1 MNTPVLKIFSA
12 VIPTIFDSFL
22 RVNRFL
28 CVSFILPYGL
38 EKAYESSCV
47 SKSVFQWTNPGRYG
61 ILYKIGR
68 IPFSGTNWRK
78 DMKDKG
84 KMRWTFRVY
93 LQWPLYL
100 TVFMVLLAA
109 AVGAVSFTAGIIVS
123 AFTLVYIGIALWL
136 YCSRK
141 RGILAG
147 LIAFAE
153 AYDQS
158 KQDILKEM
166 LVPYAVTDRTGR
178 LLWMNREFSLILGE
192 DKTAAPNLTALFPE
206 VTKEM
211 LATGGETVSIHSS
224 YLERNYRVDLRE
236 LAIAS
241 LSQAVSDNGLE
252 TGEGG
257 ITAVYLMDET
267 QTLKYKQ
274 QVNDQKLVAGL
285 IYLDNYEE
293 ALESVEEVRRSLL
306 TALIDRKISKYIASM
321 NGIVKKIE
329 KDKYFFAI
337 CQQHMAKMQESR
349 FPILED
355 VKTVNIG
362 NEMAVTLSI
371 GIGMN
376 GESYAQN
383 YEYART
389 SIDMALG
396 RGGDQAVVK
405 DSDKIQYYGGKAQQM
420 EKTTRVK
427 ARVKAHA
434 LRELMEN
441 KDRLLIM
448 GHRLADIDAF
458 GAAIGI
464 YRIAMSMNKKANIVL
479 NEVTSSVRPMMERFL
494 DNAEYPDDMF
504 LKGPQAAEL
513 ADAGTMLVVVD
524 VNRPSIT
531 DEPSLLRLVRTIV
544 VLDHHRTSNEV
555 IDNAVLSYV
564 EPYASSTCEMVA
576 EVLQYI
582 ADGIKVRPAEA
593 DAMYA
598 GIVIDTQNFT
608 NQTGVRT
615 FEAAAFLRRSGAD
628 ITRVRKLFR
637 ENMKDYQAKAE
648 AVRAAEVYM
657 DAFAISVCP
666 AEGLDSPT
674 ITGAQ
679 AANELLEIKGIKASV
694 VLTDYNNT
702 IYFSARSIDEV
713 NVQVMMEKLGGGGHR
728 TIAGA
733 QMQGVSIQE
742 AKDRLKEVIRQMLE
756 EGDVS

>member
-1 MNTPVLKIFSA
+1 M
-12 VIPTIFDSFL
+12 D
-22 RVNRFL
+22 
-28 CVSFILPYGL
+28 
-38 EKAYESSCV
+38 EKRKV
-47 SKSVFQWTNPGRYG
+47 RGNF
-61 ILYKIGR
+61 R
-68 IPFSGTNWRK
+68 I
-78 DMKDKG
+78 
-84 KMRWTFRVY
+84 Y
-93 LQWPLYL
+93 LQWPIFLSVL
-100 TVFMVLLAA
+100 MVLLTA
-109 AVGAVSFTAGIIVS
+109 AVGAVSLRAGIIVS
-123 AFTLVYIGIALWL
+123 FFTLIYIGIALWI
-136 YCSRK
+136 YFSRRK
-141 RGILAG
+141 GILAG
-147 LIAFAE
+147 LIAFSQV
-153 AYDQS
+153 YDKS
-158 KQDILKEM
+158 KSKFLEEM
-166 LVPYAVTDRTGR
+166 LVPYCVADIAGR
-178 LLWMNREFSLILGE
+178 ILWMNQEMEAILGD
-192 DKTAAPNLTALFPE
+192 DKATIKNITQMFPD

-224 YLERNYRVDLRE
+224 FKDKKYRVDMKEIHTEEAQAAAADCGLDE
-236 LAIAS
+236 GNSLVTAI
-241 LSQAVSDNGLE
+241 
-252 TGEGG
+252 
-257 ITAVYLMDET
+257 YLIDET
-267 QTLKYKQ
+267 QMLLYKQ
-274 QVNDQKLVAGL
+274 QINDQKLVAGL
-285 IYLDNYEE
+285 IYLDNYDE

-306 TALIDRKISKYIASM
+306 TALIDRKISKYISSM
-321 NGIVKKIE
+321 NGIVKSIE
-329 KDKYFFAI
+329 KDKYFFVI
-337 CQQHMAKMQESR
+337 KQQYVAKMQDER
-349 FPILED
+349 FSILED

-362 NEMAVTLSI
+362 NDMAVTLSI

-383 YEYART
+383 YDYART

-405 DSDKIQYYGGKAQQM
+405 DSDKILYYGGKAQQM

-434 LRELMEN
+434 LKELMDN

-448 GHRLADIDAF
+448 GHRMADIDAF
-458 GAAIGI
+458 GAAVGI

-479 NEVTSSVRPMMERFL
+479 NDVTSSVRPMMERFQ
-494 DNAEYPDDMF
+494 NNPEYPDDMF
-504 LKGPQAAEL
+504 LNGAKAAEL
-513 ADAGTMLVVVD
+513 VDAGTMLVVVD

-531 DEPSLLRLVRTIV
+531 DEPSLLRLIRTIV
-544 VLDHHRTSNEV
+544 VLDHHRTSSEV

-564 EPYASSTCEMVA
+564 EPYASSACEMVA

-582 ADGIKVRPAEA
+582 ADGIKVRPCEA
-593 DAMYA
+593 DTMYA

-628 ITRVRKLFR
+628 VTRVRKLFR
-637 ENMKDYQAKAE
+637 ENMVDYQAKAE

-674 ITGAQ
+674 IIGAQ

-733 QMQGVSIQE
+733 QMQGVTIEE
-742 AKDRLKEVIRQMLE
+742 AKERLKAVIRQMMD

>member
-1 MNTPVLKIFSA
+1 
-12 VIPTIFDSFL
+12 
-22 RVNRFL
+22 
-28 CVSFILPYGL
+28 
-38 EKAYESSCV
+38 
-47 SKSVFQWTNPGRYG
+47 
-61 ILYKIGR
+61 
-68 IPFSGTNWRK
+68 
-78 DMKDKG
+78 MKDKG

-100 TVFMVLLAA
+100 TVFMILLTA
-109 AVGAVSFTAGIIVS
+109 AVGAVSFTAGLIVS

-136 YCSRK
+136 YISRK

-147 LIAFAE
+147 LIAFSE
-153 AYDQS
+153 SYDQS
-158 KQDILKEM
+158 RQGILREM
-166 LVPYAVTDRTGR
+166 LVPYAVADRTGR
-178 LLWMNREFSLILGE
+178 LLWMNREFESILEE
-192 DKTAAPNLTALFPE
+192 DKTVPPSLTALFPE
-206 VTKEM
+206 ITKEM
-211 LATGGETVSIHSS
+211 LSTGGETVSIHSS
-224 YLERNYRVDLRE
+224 FSERNYRVDLRE
-236 LAIAS
+236 LVMDPLA
-241 LSQAVSDNGLE
+241 QAAADNGLE
-252 TGEGG
+252 SGESR
-257 ITAVYLMDET
+257 ITAVYLIDET

-274 QVNDQKLVAGL
+274 QINDQKLVAGL

-306 TALIDRKISKYIASM
+306 TALIDRKISKYISSM

-329 KDKYFFAI
+329 KDKYFFVI
-337 CQQHMAKMQESR
+337 RQQYMIQMQESR

-405 DSDKIQYYGGKAQQM
+405 DLDKIQYYGGKAQQM

-464 YRIAMSMNKKANIVL
+464 YRIATSMNKKANIVL

-504 LKGPQAAEL
+504 LKGSKAAEL
-513 ADAGTMLVVVD
+513 VDSGTMLVVVD

-544 VLDHHRTSNEV
+544 VLDHHRTSNEI

-564 EPYASSTCEMVA
+564 EPYASSACEMVA

-657 DAFAISVCP
+657 EAFAISVCP

-694 VLTDYNNT
+694 VLTAYNNT

-733 QMQGVSIQE
+733 QIQGISVKE
-742 AKDRLKEVIRQMLE
+742 AKNRLKEVIRQMMD